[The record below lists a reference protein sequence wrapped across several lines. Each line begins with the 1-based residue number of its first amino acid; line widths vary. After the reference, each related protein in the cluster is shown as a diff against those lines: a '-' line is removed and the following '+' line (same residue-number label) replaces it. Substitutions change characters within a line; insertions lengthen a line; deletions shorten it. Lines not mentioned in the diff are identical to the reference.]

1 MINHQDGCLIYL
13 WIEINIMNDLVL
25 KAYVKTTMGVE
36 KVRGFL
42 KSEQG
47 VTAVEY
53 AIVLAGVAAVVAVI
67 FGKNGTVQD
76 LLESI
81 FKSVSAQ
88 VQQSIASGT
97 TPTP

>member
-1 MINHQDGCLIYL
+1 
-13 WIEINIMNDLVL
+13 MNDLVI

-67 FGKNGTVQD
+67 FGKDGTVQQ
-76 LLESI
+76 LLTSI
-81 FKSVSAQ
+81 FKTVSSQ
-88 VQQSIASGT
+88 VQESLKSKT
-97 TPTP
+97 TP

>member
-1 MINHQDGCLIYL
+1 
-13 WIEINIMNDLVL
+13 MNDLVL

-67 FGKNGTVQD
+67 FGKNGTVQN

-81 FKSVSAQ
+81 FSSVSAQ
-88 VQQSIASGT
+88 VQKSIQ
-97 TPTP
+97 

>member
-1 MINHQDGCLIYL
+1 
-13 WIEINIMNDLVL
+13 MNDLVL

-42 KSEQG
+42 KSEQD

>member
-1 MINHQDGCLIYL
+1 
-13 WIEINIMNDLVL
+13 MNDLVI

-36 KVRGFL
+36 KIRGFV

-67 FGKNGTVQD
+67 FGKDGTVQK

-81 FKSVSAQ
+81 FKTVSGQ
-88 VQQSIASGT
+88 VQESLK
-97 TPTP
+97 

>member
-42 KSEQG
+42 KSEKG

-67 FGKNGTVQD
+67 FGKDGTVQD

-88 VQQSIASGT
+88 VQKSISSNT
-97 TPTP
+97 TP

>member
-13 WIEINIMNDLVL
+13 WIEINIMNDLVI

-36 KVRGFL
+36 KVRGFI

-67 FGKNGTVQD
+67 FGKDGTVQQ
-76 LLESI
+76 LLTSI
-81 FKSVSAQ
+81 FKTVSSQ
-88 VQQSIASGT
+88 VQESLKSKT
-97 TPTP
+97 TP

>member
-1 MINHQDGCLIYL
+1 
-13 WIEINIMNDLVL
+13 MNDLVL